1 MQEGIHP
8 GQCGGVRTVQRCV
21 RREGVEKSRGCI
33 ANNIGVSSNGSVV
46 RVRVRGQHI
55 TDGAVREREREE
67 ERC

>member
-1 MQEGIHP
+1 MRWGAYSAAM
-8 GQCGGVRTVQRCV
+8 V

-33 ANNIGVSSNGSVV
+33 ANNIGVSSNGNVM

-67 ERC
+67 KRC